1 MYDIMLG
8 TVKMNQ
14 VFGTALI
21 EINQEIMPA
30 WQIIFKRILDITVS
44 GICLII
50 LSPLF
55 IYLAIQVKRSSNGPI
70 FYRQERIGHQGVPFH
85 IFKFRS
91 MYENAENSGP
101 QLSKDDDM
109 RCTPFGAIMRKWRL
123 DELPQ
128 FWNVLIGEMSLVGPR
143 PERQFYIDKIME
155 KAPHYRH
162 LLKVRPGITSWG
174 QVKYGY
180 ASNVDQMIQRLK
192 YDILYLE
199 NRSVALDFKIMF
211 YTVVVLVQGTGK

>member
-1 MYDIMLG
+1 
-8 TVKMNQ
+8 
-14 VFGTALI
+14 
-21 EINQEIMPA
+21 MPA
-30 WQIIFKRILDITVS
+30 WQIMFKRILDITVS
-44 GICLII
+44 AICLII

-55 IYLAIQVKRSSNGPI
+55 IYLALKVKLSSKGPI
-70 FYRQERIGHQGVPFH
+70 FYRQERIGFQGVPFT
-85 IFKFRS
+85 ILKFRS

-101 QLSKDDDM
+101 QLSKDNDQ

-143 PERQFYIDKIME
+143 PERQYYIEKIME

-199 NRSVALDFKIMF
+199 NRSIALDFKIMF